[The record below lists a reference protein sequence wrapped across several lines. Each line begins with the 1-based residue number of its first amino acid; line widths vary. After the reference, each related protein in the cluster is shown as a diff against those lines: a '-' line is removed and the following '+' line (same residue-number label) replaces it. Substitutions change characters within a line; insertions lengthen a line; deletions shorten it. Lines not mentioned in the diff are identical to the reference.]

1 MKTNDVLDLLKME
14 LGAVAEMDPPAGMW
28 ERFAARLDAE
38 PVEAEETSPARQKVT
53 LRGLALVPTR

>member
-14 LGAVAEMDPPAGMW
+14 LGTITEMDPPAGMW
-28 ERFAARLDAE
+28 ERFAARLEAE
-38 PVEAEETSPARQKVT
+38 PVEAEEASPVTQKVT